1 MYSRIMIP
9 IDLAHADKLKKAIDT
24 AVALA
29 KTHNAELAMIGVTGE
44 EPSVAAHNPHEY
56 EEHLA
61 EFVAEQSR
69 LHGIEIRPVPRVS
82 VDVPAELPELLEEV
96 AENEGYDLIVMA
108 SHTPGMLDHVF
119 TSNAGHVA
127 SYSKASV
134 FVVRG

>member
-1 MYSRIMIP
+1 MIP

-134 FVVRG
+134 FIVRG

>member
-1 MYSRIMIP
+1 MYSKIMIP
-9 IDLAHADKLKKAIDT
+9 IDLAHADKLEKAINV

-29 KTHNAELAMIGVTGE
+29 KTHNAELSMIGVTGE

-61 EFVAEQSR
+61 EYVAGQSR
-69 LHGIEIRPVPRVS
+69 IHGIAIKPVPRVS
-82 VDVPAELPELLEEV
+82 VDVRIDLPALLEEE
-96 AENEGYDLIVMA
+96 AEKDGYDLIVMA
-108 SHTPGMLDHVF
+108 SHTPGMMDHIF